1 MVDISK
7 ISKINKQSTL
17 TSATNKNLSIL
28 KQPVLSLI
36 NDHLIAYPVPSNL
49 NYFWGFGSLAGI
61 SLIIQIATGVFLA
74 CHYTPDVNLAFS
86 SVEHIMRDVNGGF
99 ILRYAHANGASMFFI
114 VVMIHVLRGLYYGSY
129 QAAREAVWLSGVVML
144 LLMVAT
150 AFMGYSL
157 PFGQQ
162 SLWGISVIT
171 SLFSVVP
178 FVGTE
183 LVQWLWGGFSVNNA
197 TLNRFFSLHYLLPF
211 VIAGASIVHLAA
223 LHHKGSNNPL
233 GINSASDKINFYPY
247 LVMKDRVGLLLY
259 LIIFSFLVWFAPNLL
274 AHPDNNIPANSLVTP
289 LSIVPE
295 WYFCAPTRRYDRCL
309 KLYKGQYSCHTNYC
323 KAYRPGARGNP
334 GVRSGD
340 KSNVSRVGYRE
351 KHLQAKLGMVKI
363 MNLNHTHP
371 VRPYTAAPYLLTRNV
386 SHSKLPESKA
396 YLMTMGSRN
405 VTQTPYMGQGPK
417 PRIDDH
423 NGTSGLPKA
432 DPARASYG
440 NGSAIV
446 KGKTFEGRKEIQ
458 HKNEALITKLGE
470 ELSNLYKNNINNPEM
485 VNYGVIH
492 VISSLATLIVA
503 YETLKSKPGNM
514 TPGIGKQTLDG
525 TALRTLEL
533 LSRKLKAGKFKFSPA
548 RRIYIPKPR
557 KTEKR
562 PLTIPSPREKIV
574 QKAVQLVLEG
584 AYEPSF
590 LPYSHGF
597 RPGRGTHTALRMID
611 QQCKNANWFIEADI
625 SKCFDTID
633 HTTLMGIISERI
645 SCDKTKALIR
655 SALEAGYMAP
665 DTGLAVRADMGTP
678 QGSVLSPILCNIY
691 MHKLDQYLER
701 LMQKY
706 NKGKRKRQNPP
717 YTKLLNT
724 LAKTTSTLERIAIR
738 AQMRKIP
745 ARDPMDPN
753 MIRVKYVRYADDFII
768 SVIGPHSL
776 AKLIKS
782 EVEGFL
788 KTTVQ
793 LNMNHAKSI
802 ITNTKIKPAKFLGTR
817 VRTGKSTEIEK
828 PVALNRAGKR
838 TRLTPR
844 ISLHAPIDE
853 IYQKLKT
860 QGFIKSSAKHSWATP
875 TSVGRLTNMDHAD
888 IISYYNSVGRGI
900 LNYYSF
906 ADNRKSLGSVIRALH
921 MSCARTLAL
930 KYKLRFAAKVF
941 KKFGKHLKDP
951 DSNARF
957 YFPETYKRT
966 RNFQTRVPL
975 ALKTLE
981 KSRANKL
988 TKSNLNRSCVI
999 CGAMPAEMHHV
1010 KRIKE
1015 LKSRKHLD
1023 WFTMQMAAI
1032 NRKQVPLCKDH
1043 HKKLHSATLS
1053 EMERTAFAK
1062 GCKEFSTNV
1071 TLA

>member
-1 MVDISK
+1 MK
-7 ISKINKQSTL
+7 
-17 TSATNKNLSIL
+17 
-28 KQPVLSLI
+28 
-36 NDHLIAYPVPSNL
+36 
-49 NYFWGFGSLAGI
+49 
-61 SLIIQIATGVFLA
+61 
-74 CHYTPDVNLAFS
+74 
-86 SVEHIMRDVNGGF
+86 
-99 ILRYAHANGASMFFI
+99 SM
-114 VVMIHVLRGLYYGSY
+114 
-129 QAAREAVWLSGVVML
+129 
-144 LLMVAT
+144 
-150 AFMGYSL
+150 
-157 PFGQQ
+157 
-162 SLWGISVIT
+162 
-171 SLFSVVP
+171 
-178 FVGTE
+178 
-183 LVQWLWGGFSVNNA
+183 N
-197 TLNRFFSLHYLLPF
+197 
-211 VIAGASIVHLAA
+211 
-223 LHHKGSNNPL
+223 
-233 GINSASDKINFYPY
+233 
-247 LVMKDRVGLLLY
+247 
-259 LIIFSFLVWFAPNLL
+259 
-274 AHPDNNIPANSLVTP
+274 
-289 LSIVPE
+289 
-295 WYFCAPTRRYDRCL
+295 
-309 KLYKGQYSCHTNYC
+309 KGQYSCHTNYC
-323 KAYRPGARGNP
+323 KAYRPGARVNP

-340 KSNVSRVGYRE
+340 KSNVSRVGYCE

-371 VRPYTAAPYLLTRNV
+371 VRPYTVAPYLLTRNV
-386 SHSKLPESKA
+386 SHGKLPESKA
-396 YLMTMGSRN
+396 FLMTMGARN
-405 VTQTPYMGQGPK
+405 VTQTSYMGQGPK

-432 DPARASYG
+432 DPARGASYG
-440 NGSAIV
+440 NGSDIV

-458 HKNEALITKLGE
+458 HKNEVLITKLGE
-470 ELSNLYKNNINNPEM
+470 ELSNLYKNNINNPER

-548 RRIYIPKPR
+548 RRIYLPKPG

-633 HTTLMGIISERI
+633 HTVLMGIISERI

-655 SALEAGYMAP
+655 SALEAGHMAP

-706 NKGKRKRQNPP
+706 NRGKRKRQNPP

-768 SVIGPHSL
+768 SVTGPHSL

-788 KTTVQ
+788 KTTLQ

-802 ITNTKIKPAKFLGTR
+802 IINTKIKPAKFLGTR

-888 IISYYNSVGRGI
+888 IISYYNNVGRGI

-951 DSNARF
+951 DSNVRF

-981 KSRANKL
+981 KSWANKL

-1053 EMERTAFAK
+1053 EMERTAFAE
-1062 GCKEFSTNV
+1062 GCKEFNTNV